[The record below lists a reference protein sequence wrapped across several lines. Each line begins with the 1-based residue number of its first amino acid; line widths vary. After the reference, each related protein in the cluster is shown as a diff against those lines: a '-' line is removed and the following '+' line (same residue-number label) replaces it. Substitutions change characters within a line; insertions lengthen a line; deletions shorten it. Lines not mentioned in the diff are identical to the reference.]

1 MVQVQVNNGDLRFIF
16 KEYEDV
22 TPIVYTLD
30 NGGELE
36 FVDDDFVALVLP
48 KFEQQL
54 NRGHIEDIELN
65 NMDLIEN
72 DFVFNLTVDGQD
84 INGRVNIS
92 SLDSKI

>member
-1 MVQVQVNNGDLRFIF
+1 MVQVQIDNGDLRFIF
-16 KEYEDV
+16 KEYGDV
-22 TPIVYTLD
+22 TPIIYTLD

-48 KFEQQL
+48 RFEQQL
-54 NRGHIEDIELN
+54 NLGYIEDI
-65 NMDLIEN
+65 DLKHMSLVN
-72 DFVFNLTVDGQD
+72 DDFVFNLTVNGQD